1 MIFTHLLPRAK
12 AWRIT
17 ISKNLKWF
25 FEGLEASTATVIKLF
40 LDQIFEDI
48 DPQKTRELD
57 LWESQFGLPNT
68 LTVEQERRDR
78 LDAVWKAH
86 GGQSPRYLQDTL
98 QAAGFDVYIHEWWV
112 PGSEP
117 ALGVLGV
124 ATARDPLDFILDGNT
139 PFALDSVD
147 GNVGMQDGNV
157 AVAQDGDLFT
167 TATGSLLVNKL
178 LEFNPDYIGD
188 GALHMQDGDTDAAQ
202 DGGIEGDGLFKLKTY
217 TIPSDI
223 SKHPYFLYIGGATFP
238 EHATV
243 DITRKNEFE
252 TLCLKICPAQ
262 QWLGILV
269 NYS

>member
-17 ISKNLKWF
+17 IDKNLRQF
-25 FEGLEASTATVIKLF
+25 FEGLEASTVTVIKLF
-40 LDQIFEDI
+40 LDRIFEDI

-57 LWESQFGLPNT
+57 LWESQFGLANT
-68 LTVEQERRDR
+68 ITVDQDRRDR

-98 QAAGFDVYIHEWWV
+98 QAAGFDVYVHEWWV

-117 ALGVLGV
+117 ALNVIAA
-124 ATARDPLDFILDGNT
+124 ATARNPFDYILDGST
-139 PFALDSVD
+139 PFPLDSVD
-147 GNVGMQDGNV
+147 GNAGMQDGNL
-157 AVAQDGDLFT
+157 AIAQDGDLFT

-188 GALHMQDGDTDAAQ
+188 GALNMQDGGINAQ
-202 DGGIEGDGLFKLKTY
+202 DGGIEGDGVFKLKTY
-217 TIPSDI
+217 NIPMDS
-223 SKHPYFLYIGGATFP
+223 SKYPYFLYIGGATFP
-238 EHATV
+238 AHATV
-243 DITRKNEFE
+243 TIARKNEFE

-269 NYS
+269 DYS